1 MLQAQV
7 TKEIEKI
14 LGIQDLKIKTNSEG
28 KIVEKITWNSLHVEI
43 ESLND
48 SLEFIR
54 ELINSNIEEFESE
67 ENKIKQ
73 SYIIQRIVDTFIY
86 TSILS
91 SNLSSK
97 TDFDDH
103 DKVLNLKGLIKN
115 LVDLS
120 TQTYEQRLCT
130 SSFILLKD
138 KKLKPSKLLN
148 LYDID
153 FIDFKTD
160 ILKWEDIYKYPAA
173 LRLVDSLSIS
183 YVINDKY
190 EIIGFARKRKQGKS
204 IKEIC
209 INKIDNKFEYIYLED
224 KKIIWCLNK
233 EKVFIFNNG
242 EWKLKDYSVINSIL
256 KEFITVNST
265 ENLKKR
271 DENNTIVYLLEIIKD
286 LSKNNT
292 GSLFVFLG
300 KNFFNNGGK
309 KISEFKDSTIVRTMI
324 KEENGE
330 RGRYTKIIERTDKK
344 MAINKLTLDSYLLK
358 LIADVDGAVIIDKN
372 LKILGY
378 GKMISPQKN
387 NTNNV
392 VEQLIACEDNEL
404 KEFENEY
411 SIEGGARS
419 IATYEASTFGL
430 SIKISEDG
438 GITIY
443 KRRKLIFKL

>member
-1 MLQAQV
+1 MLLQNQV
-7 TKEIEKI
+7 IKEIEKI
-14 LGIQDLKIKTNSEG
+14 LGIQDLQIKESSKDHT
-28 KIVEKITWNSLHVEI
+28 VEKIIWNSLHIEI

-48 SLEFIR
+48 SLEYIR
-54 ELINSNIEEFESE
+54 DLINSNLQEFETES
-67 ENKIKQ
+67 NKIKQ

-91 SNLSSK
+91 SK
-97 TDFDDH
+97 TDADNH
-103 DKVLNLKGLIKN
+103 DKILNLKSLIKN
-115 LVDLS
+115 LIALS

-138 KKLKPSKLLN
+138 KTSPPSELL
-148 LYDID
+148 DSFEID

-160 ILKWEDIYKYPAA
+160 TLKWEDLYKYTSA

-183 YVINDKY
+183 YVINDTY
-190 EIIGFARKRKQGKS
+190 EIIGFARKRRNSKS

-209 INKIDNKFEYIYLED
+209 INKIDDKFEYIYLED
-224 KKIIWCLNK
+224 KKIMWCLNK
-233 EKVFIFNNG
+233 DKVFIFNNG

-256 KEFITVNST
+256 KEFITANST

-271 DENNTIVYLLEIIKD
+271 DGNNTIVYLLEIIKD

-292 GSLFVFLG
+292 GSLFAFLG
-300 KNFFNNGGK
+300 KNYFYNDEKK
-309 KISEFKDSTIVRTMI
+309 KISEYKDVTILNTMV
-324 KEENGE
+324 KEENDE
-330 RGRYTKIIERTDKK
+330 RALYTKIIEREDKK
-344 MAINKLTLDSYLLK
+344 MAINKATLDSYLLK

-372 LKILGY
+372 LKILGF
-378 GKMISPQKN
+378 GKMISPQNITEKN
-387 NTNNV
+387 V
-392 VEQLIACEDNEL
+392 KRLIAVEKNEL

-430 SIKISEDG
+430 AIKISEDG
-438 GITIY
+438 GITIF